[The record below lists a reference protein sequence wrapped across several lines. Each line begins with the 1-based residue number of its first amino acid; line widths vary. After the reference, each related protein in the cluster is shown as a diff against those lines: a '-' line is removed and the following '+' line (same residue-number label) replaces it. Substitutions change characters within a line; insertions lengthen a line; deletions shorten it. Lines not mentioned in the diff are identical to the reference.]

1 MKSIHAALLSAAA
14 AVALFAGPAPEA
26 KAGDVSNAKLQC
38 LVDTYAFDPLTD
50 AFCYSTWAPGL
61 ADNPTVAYFAVAGL
75 TPGNYSYHWTDLE
88 TGGTPCGNESYCIV
102 SIETETRGDGYAA
115 LSVKIT
121 DTQTGAHKT
130 VTAQAMYFDGYN

>member
-1 MKSIHAALLSAAA
+1 MKSIHAALLSVAA

-26 KAGDVSNAKLQC
+26 KAGDPTNARLQC

-50 AFCYSTWAPGL
+50 HYCGSVWTPGT
-61 ADNPTVAYFAVAGL
+61 ADNPSVAYFTVAGL
-75 TPGNYSYHWTDLE
+75 TAGSYSYQWTDLE
-88 TGGTPCGNESYCIV
+88 TGGAPCGNQSYCTV
-102 SIETETRGDGYAA
+102 SIATETRGDGYAA

-130 VTAQAMYFDGYN
+130 VVAEAIYSDGYH